1 MYLLRILWQ
10 RENRRRAGASTP
22 SSEEEDKIVQRLEEY
37 EDLTD
42 RQISSFRYT
51 L

>member
-1 MYLLRILWQ
+1 MFALRVLWQ
-10 RENRRRAGASTP
+10 RENRRRAGVGSP
-22 SSEEEDKIVQRLEEY
+22 MSDGEDKVVQRLEEY

-42 RQISSFRYT
+42 RQIQSFRYT